1 MKILKYTNTQMLKY
15 TNTQIL
21 KYTNTQILKYTNT
34 QIHKYTNTQI
44 LKYKKTITSVLDLL
58 AASWRGVNC
67 QRSIA
72 FTFAPWVISNS
83 VT

>member
-1 MKILKYTNTQMLKY
+1 MNNNKRNHCSLLF
-15 TNTQIL
+15 L
-21 KYTNTQILKYTNT
+21 
-34 QIHKYTNTQI
+34 QIHKYSNTQI
-44 LKYKKTITSVLDLL
+44 QKYSNTQMLKYKKTITSVLDLL
-58 AASWRGVNC
+58 AASWSGVNC